1 MILSK
6 MMSETK
12 IDRVV
17 CSNNTVEVDLPCV
30 HARRVT
36 DNKEKMKQLGMDSD
50 AMTEADSNSEERN
63 TMLFS
68 LSTLLLVNWL
78 QSSIVFLARWI
89 LIKKEAYASTFS
101 QSILKTMILNVT
113 SSTVNW
119 FLLIRCHIW
128 NHNPRLYAKFS
139 SNSNRTN
146 SNNSNNLKKIDL
158 RVKLRRPGKLK
169 KRKQISNSLVKNRVL
184 PSMKMSTRRKKAT
197 RNN

>member
-63 TMLFS
+63 TMLLLFS

-78 QSSIVFLARWI
+78 QSSIVFLAR
-89 LIKKEAYASTFS
+89 
-101 QSILKTMILNVT
+101 
-113 SSTVNW
+113 
-119 FLLIRCHIW
+119 
-128 NHNPRLYAKFS
+128 
-139 SNSNRTN
+139 
-146 SNNSNNLKKIDL
+146 
-158 RVKLRRPGKLK
+158 
-169 KRKQISNSLVKNRVL
+169 
-184 PSMKMSTRRKKAT
+184 
-197 RNN
+197 